1 MSSPYEDVFFYLDLT
16 KDILKKK
23 EVIKAVKEY
32 IIEKTKVNIKG
43 HYGLLIFQEEGNPI
57 FITDKKDSSIIEK
70 AIEENWKSR
79 PKKQSFF
86 ENGLFYIFSYIA
98 ETIKKKSRRNR
109 IIIITDTPSD
119 LSEDY
124 TEALFDLVSK
134 IKVIPTFI
142 DIIRVSDK
150 AERFFKDDVKLNILS
165 SDTNGGIFYL
175 SDKKDF
181 QSIIKKLTK
190 TKQIFNLFGDKSE
203 KFKIR
208 KEDYDFY
215 SQLAKSLK
223 PSNDNEIGLKCHLC
237 QEEICPCCAD
247 INDTLQLC
255 DGCGTAFHNCCVTNY
270 TIQHNIGIPH
280 IFRCPNNKCDILL
293 KIDQNEIVTPL
304 EDSTENANN
313 YIESED
319 ERINFDESDNDSEPE
334 FVVPDNSSLNAEK
347 SLDTTRI
354 GVPKQNGQTVRLG
367 GFFGKTYTVK
377 KETDKLIY
385 ERVVSTNKVEE
396 NHELDTESIDSKS
409 PLNLKKPKI
418 PKYWSP
424 SGGINRETTNRKRTT
439 FLNCPGCGTQMKEKD
454 ISRQSCSYC
463 GFKLNK

>member
-1 MSSPYEDVFFYLDLT
+1 M
-16 KDILKKK
+16 
-23 EVIKAVKEY
+23 
-32 IIEKTKVNIKG
+32 
-43 HYGLLIFQEEGNPI
+43 
-57 FITDKKDSSIIEK
+57 
-70 AIEENWKSR
+70 
-79 PKKQSFF
+79 
-86 ENGLFYIFSYIA
+86 
-98 ETIKKKSRRNR
+98 
-109 IIIITDTPSD
+109 
-119 LSEDY
+119 
-124 TEALFDLVSK
+124 
-134 IKVIPTFI
+134 
-142 DIIRVSDK
+142 
-150 AERFFKDDVKLNILS
+150 NILS
-165 SDTNGGIFYL
+165 SDTNGEIFYI

-255 DGCGTAFHNCCVTNY
+255 DGCGTAFHSCCVTNY

-280 IFRCPNNKCDILL
+280 IFRCPNSKCDILL
-293 KIDQNEIVTPL
+293 KIDQDEIVAPFD
-304 EDSTENANN
+304 DSAESTNK

-319 ERINFDESDNDSEPE
+319 ESMNFDESTNDSDPE
-334 FVVPDNSSLNAEK
+334 FVGADNPPLEAKNSLG
-347 SLDTTRI
+347 TTKI
-354 GVPKQNGQTVRLG
+354 GVSKQDGQTIRLG
-367 GFFGKTYTVK
+367 GFFGKSYTVK
-377 KETDKLIY
+377 KENDKLIY
-385 ERVVSTNKVEE
+385 ERVVSTNTVEE
-396 NHELDTESIDSKS
+396 NNELDAERIDSKS

-424 SGGINRETTNRKRTT
+424 SDPSNKVNANRKRTT

-463 GFKLNK
+463 GFKLDK